1 MRRFL
6 IALLALAVAGG
17 GIWWMHSRQTATV
30 AENGPPGRASL
41 GRRGS
46 SGAPI
51 PVLVASAETRDVAVW
66 LDGLG
71 TVQASATVT
80 IKPMVDG
87 PLIAVLFKEGD
98 DVKKGQVLARIDPRP
113 YQATLDAA
121 VAKKKQDEATLA
133 NDRLDLARYAKLV
146 ANNYTSAQQA
156 DTARATVAAMEAQ
169 VQSDQASI
177 DSARTQL
184 SYTTITSPIDGR
196 IGFRQVDAGNIV
208 HASDTTG
215 LAVVT
220 TLQPI
225 TVQFTLPQQS
235 LPQVAAAMAAG
246 PAEVLALPQAAGSTA
261 ASPETRPVL
270 DRGTVSVLNNQ
281 VDSTTGTISLRAS
294 FPNHDLAL
302 WPGAFVSARL
312 RVATLKDMVTVPP
325 VAVQRG
331 PQGAYVYVIDGEDT
345 AHRRAVVARY
355 EDAVLSALGEG
366 LKAGEQVVI
375 DGASRLTDG
384 AKVRILAPQQTGT
397 PQQTGAAPAPAASP
411 ARGASGRRGG

>member
-6 IALLALAVAGG
+6 IGLLVLALAGG
-17 GIWWMHSRQTATV
+17 GVWWVRTHHQQVTSA
-30 AENGPPGRASL
+30 AGGPPGRFGTAP
-41 GRRGS
+41 GNGS
-46 SGAPI
+46 EPI
-51 PVLVASAETRDVAVW
+51 PVLVARAETRDVAVW

-98 DVKKGQVLARIDPRP
+98 DVKRGQMLARIDPRT
-113 YQATLDAA
+113 YQATLDSA

-133 NDRLDLARYAKLV
+133 NNRLDMTRYDKLV

-156 DTARATVAAMEAQ
+156 AAARAAVAEMEAQ

-177 DSARTQL
+177 DSARTEL

-208 HASDTTG
+208 HATDTTG

-220 TLQPI
+220 TLKPI
-225 TVQFTLPQQS
+225 LVQFTLPQQS
-235 LPQVAAAMAAG
+235 LPQVTAAMAAG
-246 PAEVLALPQAAGSTA
+246 EADVLALPQEAGSTGTA
-261 ASPETRPVL
+261 PEERPVL

-294 FPNHDLAL
+294 FPNEKLTL
-302 WPGAFVSARL
+302 WPGAFVSVRL
-312 RVATLKDMVTVPP
+312 RIATLKGAVTVPP

-331 PQGAYVYVIDGEDT
+331 PQGPYVYVVDADT
-345 AHRRAVVARY
+345 LAHRRAVTPSH
-355 EDAVLSALGEG
+355 EDASVAAIAQG
-366 LKAGEQVVI
+366 LAAGEQVVI

-384 AKVRILAPQQTGT
+384 AKVRLVPL
-397 PQQTGAAPAPAASP
+397 PAAN
-411 ARGASGRRGG
+411 